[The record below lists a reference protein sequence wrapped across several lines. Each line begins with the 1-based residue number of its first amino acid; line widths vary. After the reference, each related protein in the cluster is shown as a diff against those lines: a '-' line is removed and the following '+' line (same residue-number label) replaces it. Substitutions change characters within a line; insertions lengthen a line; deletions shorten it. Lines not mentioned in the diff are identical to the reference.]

1 MKVRLRVAL
10 HNLLRPRARET
21 LVPYRASKTFQRA
34 HRMKIIQLLLAELD
48 HEAVGIRKV
57 LENVPEG
64 KNDWK
69 PHEKSMALG
78 YLATLVANIF
88 SWLDMVVNVD
98 EIDINPPGGSKFK
111 LPDWKTRHDLLEQ
124 FEASLKKGR
133 EVLQKTTDDH
143 LLSTKWRM
151 LSAGKLMMEQS
162 RYEGIR
168 EGVLN
173 HMAHHRG
180 QLTVY
185 LRLNGEKVPAIYGP
199 SADEGK

>member
-1 MKVRLRVAL
+1 MQIT
-10 HNLLRPRARET
+10 E
-21 LVPYRASKTFQRA
+21 
-34 HRMKIIQLLLAELD
+34 LLLTELD
-48 HEAVGIRKV
+48 HEAVGIRKA
-57 LENVPEG
+57 LERVPEG

-69 PHEKSMALG
+69 PHEKSMPLG
-78 YLATLVANIF
+78 YLATIVANVPA
-88 SWLDMVVNVD
+88 WLDMVVNVD
-98 EIDINPPGGSKFK
+98 ELDINPPGGSKFR
-111 LPDWKTRHDLLEQ
+111 PPEWKTRAELLNQ

-143 LLSTKWRM
+143 LLNTRWRM

-162 RYEGIR
+162 RYEAAR

-185 LRLNGEKVPAIYGP
+185 LRLLGEKVPAIYGP
-199 SADEGK
+199 SADEGKD